1 MRIYYNNGI
10 GFRDSLEPH
19 NIQEGEVYFD
29 HIPTDFELEEAFPLY
44 IQSKLEYENY
54 KIEAQRKLAYQQEA
68 DPLFFMS
75 QRGECDVSEWHN
87 KVTEIKDRYP
97 YLITLTSSVVT
108 IESPETVYE
117 S

>member
-1 MRIYYNNGI
+1 MRIYGINGI

-29 HIPTDFELEEAFPLY
+29 HIPTDSELEKVFPLY
-44 IQSKLEYENY
+44 IQSKLEYENNQ
-54 KIEAQRKLAYQQEA
+54 IEIQRKLAYQQEA

-75 QRGECDVSEWHN
+75 QRGECDISEWHN

-97 YLITLTSSVVT
+97 YLITLTSLVVT
-108 IESPETVYE
+108 VESPETVYE